1 MVKTENF
8 AFCFLLVCLG
18 KVTLVLYSNR
28 YAFVVK
34 NYAIRTSLQM
44 HLPCQMLLIEF

>member
-8 AFCFLLVCLG
+8 AFRLFVCLG

-44 HLPCQMLLIEF
+44 HLPCQMLLIVF